1 MSIVITDDK
10 ERVIIKINNGKIA
23 AARYI
28 DLDERIK
35 DYVVDLYREL
45 IGMEDAEK
53 LKKFLN
59 FEEEN
64 DEFCV

>member
-28 DLDERIK
+28 DLDEGIK